1 MKSLLKMDSSY
12 IKRLNRLNIQ
22 LCDVSLRDG
31 IQAANPERYD
41 TNKKKEIFHTIM
53 KTHSP
58 ARIEVGSLS
67 SPKVLP
73 IMSDTLYLQ
82 KYAKNMINELYSC
95 HLKPPTK
102 TMVLVPSKSQLKTAL
117 EHELDGV
124 AFISSV
130 SEAFQLKNTQKT
142 IKETKEDIREM
153 CKITK
158 KQSPNT
164 YIKLYI
170 SCINECPLRGRID
183 DNIVVDEIVD
193 YSKFTFDEICLSDTC
208 GTLTYVSFKYILDN
222 TLQLGICS
230 SKISLHL
237 HVFDEYREEIKNILY
252 YCFQKGVHKFDVSAL
267 ETGGCS
273 VTMGHNVRPNLS
285 YDLFY
290 DVVDNY
296 LRS

>member
-1 MKSLLKMDSSY
+1 MKSLRKMDSTY
-12 IKRLNRLNIQ
+12 IKRLNKLNIQ

-31 IQAANPERYD
+31 IQAAKPDIYD
-41 TNKKKEIFHTIM
+41 TNKKKEVFHQIM

-67 SPKVLP
+67 SPKILP

-82 KYAKNMINELYSC
+82 KYSRNMINELYSC

-102 TMVLVPSKSQLKTAL
+102 TLVLIPSKSQLKTAL
-117 EHELDGV
+117 EHDIEGV

-130 SEAFQLKNTQKT
+130 SEAFQQKNTQKT
-142 IKETKEDIREM
+142 IKETKENIREM
-153 CKITK
+153 CKMTK

-170 SCINECPLRGRID
+170 SCINECPLRGPID
-183 DNIVVDEIVD
+183 NNIIVDEIVD
-193 YSKFTFDEICLSDTC
+193 YMNFAFDEICLSDTC
-208 GTLTYVSFKYILDN
+208 GTLSFTSFKYIIDN
-222 TLQLGICS
+222 MIQLGISS

-237 HVFDEYREEIKNILY
+237 HVFDEYREEIKNILI
-252 YCFQKGVHKFDVSAL
+252 YCFQKGINKFDVSML

-273 VTMGHNVRPNLS
+273 VTMGQNVRPNLS
-285 YDLFY
+285 YDFFY
-290 DVVDNY
+290 DTVDTY